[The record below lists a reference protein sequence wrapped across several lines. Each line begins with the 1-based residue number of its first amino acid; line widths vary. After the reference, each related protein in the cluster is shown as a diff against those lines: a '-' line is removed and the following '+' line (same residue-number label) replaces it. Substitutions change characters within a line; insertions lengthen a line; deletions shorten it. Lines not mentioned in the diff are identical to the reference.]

1 MADDDMRDQRDGR
14 IGALLEVESLDDVT
28 RSRLVGTALRETAP
42 SRSRRWLVAAAVLGV
57 VVMGGTIAL
66 LATTESGSG
75 DKTTAAPPLTPVEKG
90 APAAAPA
97 ASPAEPPATAAG
109 PATPAVPPNGT
120 PAAQPESAPPT
131 AAPRKSG
138 APSFSTSSLL
148 DAGDFGDLTHAANL
162 QRLRATLESAG
173 ATIGTNGRA
182 LQLEAELATRTCAA
196 HLPTGTVVALATGHF
211 GTRTAIV
218 VAIDLTNGGRSIDA
232 VLTHP
237 CKIRTL

>member
-1 MADDDMRDQRDGR
+1 
-14 IGALLEVESLDDVT
+14 
-28 RSRLVGTALRETAP
+28 
-42 SRSRRWLVAAAVLGV
+42 
-57 VVMGGTIAL
+57 
-66 LATTESGSG
+66 
-75 DKTTAAPPLTPVEKG
+75 
-90 APAAAPA
+90 
-97 ASPAEPPATAAG
+97 
-109 PATPAVPPNGT
+109 
-120 PAAQPESAPPT
+120 
-131 AAPRKSG
+131 
-138 APSFSTSSLL
+138 L